1 MNIFFVCRM
10 NYLTKRLD
18 SFQLVIDKHVPDHV
32 PVILLMDNVNLYRG
46 NKRHLRLLKNLGPV
60 MWNLTV
66 RGVLIP
72 DTSQMKDAL
81 NNPVTS
87 EAAQRQLKEI
97 NAKDLFV
104 GKY

>member
-1 MNIFFVCRM
+1 
-10 NYLTKRLD
+10 
-18 SFQLVIDKHVPDHV
+18 
-32 PVILLMDNVNLYRG
+32 MDNVNLYRG

-72 DTSQMKDAL
+72 DTSQMKDVL

-87 EAAQRQLKEI
+87 EAAQRQLKELK
-97 NAKDLFV
+97 AEDLFI
-104 GKY
+104 G

>member
-1 MNIFFVCRM
+1 M

-18 SFQLVIDKHVPDHV
+18 SFQLVIDHV
-32 PVILLMDNVNLYRG
+32 PVILLMDNVNLYRR
-46 NKRHLRLLKNLGPV
+46 NKRHFRLLKNFGPV
-60 MWNLTV
+60 MWNLTI

-72 DTSQMKDAL
+72 DTSQMKDVL
-81 NNPVTS
+81 SNPVTS

-97 NAKDLFV
+97 KAKELFV